1 MKWREL
7 FEGLFRPAAG
17 DEFQQ
22 WEPTLQRTR
31 QLLEARDF
39 RTLTDLVRE
48 HRHSELL
55 TRGIGLEMMARLPQI
70 LTSPDAAARHEV
82 LQLMDALR
90 RTPAMKHTG
99 RKLANLPGN
108 SSHPIHGV
116 LALHTL
122 LVDAYPERHPES
134 RMQQP
139 TTGEVQAAMRLVD
152 RLFRT
157 GIFRELCR
165 MTEAPTRMEPPFYVA
180 RLYGWDVDCEIL
192 QAMRHERD
200 ATTPGADPRRIQQLR
215 EEIFRT
221 ENHLVRGAERTIE
234 GMTEMPVPRSYVER
248 LESEL
253 NTLGWLARAPERIDD
268 PHTSRQFLDKY
279 EIHPGLPPEA
289 QRAEAEAAFR
299 ELDAR
304 LVQLTGRE
312 ARTHEL
318 DLRVAQPER
327 EPGRTSFRREY
338 PAVMQPSEAMP
349 RKLRH

>member
-22 WEPTLQRTR
+22 WEPALQRTR
-31 QLLEARDF
+31 QLLEDRDF
-39 RTLTDLVRE
+39 RTLTDMVQE

-82 LQLMDALR
+82 LQLMDTLR
-90 RTPAMKHTG
+90 KTPAMRHTG

-122 LVDAYPERHPES
+122 LMDAYPERHPES
-134 RMQQP
+134 RMRQP

-157 GIFRELCR
+157 GIFHELCR
-165 MTEAPTRMEPPFYVA
+165 MTEAPTQMQPAFYVA

-200 ATTPGADPRRIQQLR
+200 TATP
-215 EEIFRT
+215 
-221 ENHLVRGAERTIE
+221 
-234 GMTEMPVPRSYVER
+234 
-248 LESEL
+248 
-253 NTLGWLARAPERIDD
+253 
-268 PHTSRQFLDKY
+268 
-279 EIHPGLPPEA
+279 
-289 QRAEAEAAFR
+289 
-299 ELDAR
+299 
-304 LVQLTGRE
+304 
-312 ARTHEL
+312 
-318 DLRVAQPER
+318 
-327 EPGRTSFRREY
+327 
-338 PAVMQPSEAMP
+338 
-349 RKLRH
+349 

>member
-1 MKWREL
+1 M
-7 FEGLFRPAAG
+7 GANPAANKAAVG
-17 DEFQQ
+17 G
-22 WEPTLQRTR
+22 P
-31 QLLEARDF
+31 
-39 RTLTDLVRE
+39 
-48 HRHSELL
+48 
-55 TRGIGLEMMARLPQI
+55 GL
-70 LTSPDAAARHEV
+70 PDADRSGPGASPLGAADAGDRAGDDGTSSAAPHLARRGGPPRGAATDGCPAQDVRHE
-82 LQLMDALR
+82 A
-90 RTPAMKHTG
+90 HG

-134 RMQQP
+134 RMRQP

-165 MTEAPTRMEPPFYVA
+165 MTEAPTRMEPPFFVA

-200 ATTPGADPRRIQQLR
+200 TATPGADPRRMQQLR

-234 GMTEMPVPRSYVER
+234 GMPEMSVPRSYVER

-253 NTLGWLARAPERIDD
+253 NTLGWLVRRSGAHRRSAHKPAV
-268 PHTSRQFLDKY
+268 SRQIRDP
-279 EIHPGLPPEA
+279 PGSAPGGTACRGGGGIPGA
-289 QRAEAEAAFR
+289 RRTACPADGPR
-299 ELDAR
+299 SPDAR
-304 LVQLTGRE
+304 TRPPRRTTGAGAGPHLFSPGVPRSD
-312 ARTHEL
+312 AA
-318 DLRVAQPER
+318 LRSYAPQIETLNQPQKTT
-327 EPGRTSFRREY
+327 EP
-338 PAVMQPSEAMP
+338 
-349 RKLRH
+349 

>member
-1 MKWREL
+1 
-7 FEGLFRPAAG
+7 
-17 DEFQQ
+17 
-22 WEPTLQRTR
+22 
-31 QLLEARDF
+31 
-39 RTLTDLVRE
+39 
-48 HRHSELL
+48 
-55 TRGIGLEMMARLPQI
+55 
-70 LTSPDAAARHEV
+70 
-82 LQLMDALR
+82 
-90 RTPAMKHTG
+90 MKHTG
-99 RKLANLPGN
+99 RKLSNLPGN
-108 SSHPIHGV
+108 TSHPIHGV

-152 RLFRT
+152 RLYRT

-165 MTEAPTRMEPPFYVA
+165 MTEAPTWMQPSFYVA

-200 ATTPGADPRRIQQLR
+200 TATPGADPRRMQQLR

-221 ENHLVRGAERTIE
+221 ENLLVRGAERTIE
-234 GMTEMPVPRSYVER
+234 GMSEMSVPRSYVER

-268 PHTSRQFLDKY
+268 PHTIRQFLDKY

-304 LVQLTGRE
+304 LVRLTGRE
-312 ARTHEL
+312 ARVHEL

-327 EPGRTSFRREY
+327 ESGRTSFRREY
-338 PAVMQPSEAMP
+338 PAVMQPVEAVP

>member
-1 MKWREL
+1 MKWREV

-39 RTLTDLVRE
+39 RALTDLVRE

-70 LTSPDAAARHEV
+70 LTSPDEAARHEV

-90 RTPAMKHTG
+90 KTPAMKHTG

-108 SSHPIHGV
+108 SSHPVHGV

-134 RMQQP
+134 RMRQP

-157 GIFRELCR
+157 GIFHELCR
-165 MTEAPTRMEPPFYVA
+165 MTEVPTRMQPPFYVA
-180 RLYGWDVDCEIL
+180 RLYGWDVDYEML

-200 ATTPGADPRRIQQLR
+200 TATPGADPRRIQQLR

-253 NTLGWLARAPERIDD
+253 DTLGWLARAPERIDD
-268 PHTSRQFLDKY
+268 PHTNRQFLDKY
-279 EIHPGLPPEA
+279 EIHPGLPPKA
-289 QRAEAEAAFR
+289 QRAETEAAFR

-304 LVQLTGRE
+304 LVRLTGRE
-312 ARTHEL
+312 ARTNEL

-338 PAVMQPSEAMP
+338 PAVMQPAEAAS